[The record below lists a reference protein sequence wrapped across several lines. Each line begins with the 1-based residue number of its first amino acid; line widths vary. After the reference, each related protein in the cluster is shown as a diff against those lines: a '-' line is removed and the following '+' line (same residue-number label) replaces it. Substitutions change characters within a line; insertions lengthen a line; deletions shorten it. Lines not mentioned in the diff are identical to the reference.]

1 MKKILLMFVVLI
13 TSISNAQNTFTF
25 RCIPAEE
32 LAIAAIYEANTPPT
46 GFSDALSDASVIAN
60 QNATNPPFQK
70 SRKDFV
76 SLFDNYE
83 LTFNNFIT
91 EDGKIV
97 ADYDNNNFSNI
108 PLPGGDNTI
117 NDNAEWNEWML
128 DIAQAIW
135 HYGHPDYDPDAVAFA
150 NELTAF
156 YGGEHPPTEFISG
169 SIIDAQA
176 QAVALSGIDRSN
188 FVKRLSSS
196 NHGFLPHLQTVY
208 DNNGLAT
215 ANIYRT
221 SDNIKIGSVSA
232 DSGTIGAMSEQAFSN
247 FVLKIITKI
256 WNIEHPNYDPLSD
269 ELTAIYEAA
278 APPTELGPEAI
289 AAATAAYNVDTNAAI
304 TNFIFDLDDKSTSG
318 VSVVN
323 SSNAATYVVL
333 DNNDQS
339 IEANRTYSPNKV
351 LMVVGT
357 NNDIELGEYK
367 GLVFNVVE
375 ALYYAQHPEVVAA
388 ELRAERIADL
398 DALDKDGV
406 NVTDSANPNRGD
418 VFIVSYGT
426 EDHYFYA
433 DQYGPGLV
441 ENQDVTQYGNY
452 KNAIIAKR
460 DEIIVANTPTV
471 AKELDAFATGDKPT
485 GSAPEWLPTA
495 LYASANTNTNGTKR
509 TAFLV
514 SLSGHGVN
522 ITHILNDGSATTHF
536 RVSTG
541 DGYDYI
547 ISWAPYGPNGWN
559 QMTAESFRRL
569 AFDVIVLKWKKIH
582 ETHNTER
589 SDILDQNLDTTDVD
603 VILVTYADDWWIYF
617 NNTGVPILSGGRPLD
632 PMFHNKF
639 TLNPHDTYMTESE
652 FQKLVVFV
660 TYMRDNY
667 TRLKAINGTYNRKIE
682 IENLVDEYGAVIAN
696 IVDNFDGSTH
706 YTFRNNGN
714 SNEYP
719 VQSNWTH
726 AAGTTLGQLNADSWV
741 KFYAKCR
748 GIILGL

>member
-1 MKKILLMFVVLI
+1 MLVVLI
-13 TSISNAQNTFTF
+13 TSITNAQDTFNF
-25 RCIPAEE
+25 KCISAEE
-32 LAIAAIYEANTPPT
+32 LAIAAIYEATSPPT
-46 GFSDALSDASVIAN
+46 GFSDALSSASVIAN
-60 QNATNPPFQK
+60 SNSGHTYNE
-70 SRKDFV
+70 SRRDFI
-76 SLFDNYE
+76 SLFDNYG
-83 LTFNNFIT
+83 LIFDNIILDGTNF
-91 EDGKIV
+91 V
-97 ADYDNNNFSNI
+97 ADYDNTSFSNI
-108 PLPGGDNTI
+108 PFPTGNGTVDT
-117 NDNAEWNEWML
+117 NAGWNAWML

-135 HYGHPDYDPDAVAFA
+135 HYGHPNYVA
-150 NELTAF
+150 
-156 YGGEHPPTEFISG
+156 PTLFE
-169 SIIDAQA
+169 
-176 QAVALSGIDRSN
+176 
-188 FVKRLSSS
+188 
-196 NHGFLPHLQTVY
+196 
-208 DNNGLAT
+208 
-215 ANIYRT
+215 
-221 SDNIKIGSVSA
+221 
-232 DSGTIGAMSEQAFSN
+232 E
-247 FVLKIITKI
+247 
-256 WNIEHPNYDPLSD
+256 
-269 ELTAIYEAA
+269 ELTAIYGAST
-278 APPTELGPEAI
+278 PPTELGTIINDAALAVEYGIAGNTPRKNFMKSLAYFNVTVSNIFDSNSGPSEAHLSNG
-289 AAATAAYNVDTNAAI
+289 NVVPNIGTNA
-304 TNFIFDLDDKSTSG
+304 NTS
-318 VSVVN
+318 SMN
-323 SSNAATYVVL
+323 PAQFA
-333 DNNDQS
+333 
-339 IEANRTYSPNKV
+339 
-351 LMVVGT
+351 
-357 NNDIELGEYK
+357 
-367 GLVFNVVE
+367 VF
-375 ALYYAQHPEVVAA
+375 AFEVVKRFWSIGHPTYAA
-388 ELRAERIADL
+388 EKLRADRISDL
-398 DALDKDGV
+398 EGLDKDGV
-406 NVTDSANPNRGD
+406 LVIKTESTFDQFTVLITGTGND
-418 VFIVSYGT
+418 VHFWAGNYGADKF
-426 EDHYFYA
+426 EDLTP
-433 DQYGPGLV
+433 DQY
-441 ENQDVTQYGNY
+441 TTY

-460 DEIIVANTPTV
+460 DEFIVANTPTV

-514 SLSGHGVN
+514 SLSGHGVT

-589 SDILDQNLDTTDVD
+589 SDILDQDLDTTDVD

-617 NNTGVPILSGGRPLD
+617 NNTGVPVLSGGRPLD

-726 AAGTTLGQLNADSWV
+726 AAGTTLGQLNTDSWV